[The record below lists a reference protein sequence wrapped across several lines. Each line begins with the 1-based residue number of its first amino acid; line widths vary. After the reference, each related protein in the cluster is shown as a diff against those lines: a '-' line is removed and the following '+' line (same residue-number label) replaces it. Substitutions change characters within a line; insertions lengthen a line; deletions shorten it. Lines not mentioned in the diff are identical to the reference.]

1 MEQASVNPKVET
13 VEELL
18 CRRKNLHLGMC
29 KLLRE
34 DLALTAEQMLA
45 DRRSDAHVGGIR
57 DRVIVEFNQLTSA
70 HERVDAA
77 DFNEDERYKELM
89 TEAIDSKAYAL
100 LKMVVYL
107 ESAAAAADQPDILDN
122 IRDPPLARFADPTV
136 VLPLRTGI
144 ADFPWA
150 AVVADKSPEIDLGHW
165 DAAPV
170 APRALESVAAAL
182 GGNGNIRVV
191 TVKGVKLAL
200 SEGWAT
206 ARLEWADN
214 AAVKALPATV
224 AVVLWNC
231 SALTSLDLRCD
242 ARGSDQ
248 E

>member
-1 MEQASVNPKVET
+1 MNPKVET

-34 DLALTAEQMLA
+34 DLALMAEQLLA
-45 DRRSDAHVGGIR
+45 EQAADAVAGGIR
-57 DRVIVEFNQLTSA
+57 DRVVVEFDALIRT

-77 DFNEDERYKELM
+77 EFNEDERYKALM

-100 LKMVVYL
+100 LKMEVYL
-107 ESAAAAADQPDILDN
+107 ESAAAAADRAALDR
-122 IRDPPLARFADPTV
+122 IRDAPLARFADPTV
-136 VLPLRTGI
+136 VLTLRTGI

-150 AVVADKSPEIDLGHW
+150 AVVADKSPEIDLGDW

-170 APRALESVAAAL
+170 APRALESVVAAL
-182 GGNGNIRVV
+182 ASNGNIRVV

-214 AAVKALPATV
+214 DAVKELPATV
-224 AVVLWNC
+224 WVVLRNC

-242 ARGSDQ
+242 ARGSDHG
-248 E
+248 

>member
-1 MEQASVNPKVET
+1 MNPKAET

-34 DLALTAEQMLA
+34 DLALTAEQLLA
-45 DRRSDAHVGGIR
+45 DRHSDAHAGGIR
-57 DRVIVEFNQLTSA
+57 DRVVVEFESLTRA
-70 HERVDAA
+70 HEGVHAA
-77 DFNEDERYKELM
+77 DFNRDERYKAIM
-89 TEAIDSKAYAL
+89 TEAIDSKAHAL
-100 LKMVVYL
+100 LKMEVYL
-107 ESAAAAADQPDILDN
+107 ESAAAGFDSGALDR
-122 IRDPPLARFADPTV
+122 IRDAPLARFADPTV
-136 VLPLRTGI
+136 VLTLRTGI

-150 AVVADKSPEIDLGHW
+150 AVVKDKSPEIDLGDW
-165 DAAPV
+165 DAGPV
-170 APRALESVAAAL
+170 APRALESVVAAL

-191 TVKGVKLAL
+191 TVKGGKLAL

-224 AVVLWNC
+224 GVVLRNC

-242 ARGSDQ
+242 ARGSDR